1 MIAPLPARF
10 SRTFPLAQY
19 MREAS
24 AGRLMIACRQ
34 AGTFLSR
41 RAAGRVRRAGARR
54 ARRGR
59 FPRGSGPDLSAAGAS
74 VNRMTDHTNL
84 SATVQKPSATVID
97 WLLDSDPAI
106 RWQVLAD

>member
-1 MIAPLPARF
+1 NAGPAPAADRSRSTVPLRCLVLTGMIEAFPARF

-59 FPRGSGPDLSAAGAS
+59 LPAGSESVSPAPAAFQTRLSAAGAS
-74 VNRMTDHTNL
+74 VN
-84 SATVQKPSATVID
+84 
-97 WLLDSDPAI
+97 
-106 RWQVLAD
+106 